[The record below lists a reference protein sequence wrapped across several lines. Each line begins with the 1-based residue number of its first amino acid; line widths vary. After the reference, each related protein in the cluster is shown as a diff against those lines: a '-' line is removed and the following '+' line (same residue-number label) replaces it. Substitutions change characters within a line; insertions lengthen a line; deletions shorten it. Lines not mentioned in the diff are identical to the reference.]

1 MAKDISISIASETRA
16 FQKGIKDGIIEPL
29 DGAVESIEDFGKAGD
44 KSGAKLED
52 SMKDAQK
59 KTEDLGDEY
68 EQLRKKID
76 QVGKQGQD
84 SFKKVKDGTDGASAG
99 VKDLK
104 EESVST
110 AKEAAASFD
119 GSAASII
126 DAFQE
131 VAANAFIGFGA
142 AGGAAGLALAGG
154 IGIAVAAFQ
163 ATQEDAQKAKDRIS
177 ELGTALIEAA
187 DNGMPIETVA
197 ENLKNMAVEAQ
208 GVRKPLKDI
217 RKEAQDLGLDFES
230 LATAYAGGTDE
241 LDTQIQTLEIL
252 TKQGQDAHAAQM
264 RGEGEWSGAQE
275 KRLDA
280 MGDQLSKLKDVQ
292 AETQAAQQQEQD
304 WLAAGGAEML
314 AKADAIDNI
323 NSSYDDAVFAVE
335 DFVNKETGVLDVD
348 AYVAS
353 MDARAKSLQD
363 YQSNLA
369 TSGLTTEQKAAL
381 NDMGVEAAAKW
392 LDGYKN
398 TSEEN
403 KTKMRGYLTEAAK
416 DSSGSAKKEL
426 EKAFEN
432 PVQAKVKADLDALQA
447 QRDLD
452 NLIKARTAII
462 KVDFVNKYG
471 KSVDG

>member
-1 MAKDISISIASETRA
+1 MAKDISIGIGSETRG
-16 FQKGIKDGIIEPL
+16 FQKGINDGVIEPL
-29 DGAVESIEDFGKAGD
+29 EGAVDAIEELG
-44 KSGAKLED
+44 KSGDD
-52 SMKDAQK
+52 SGEQLTDAMKDAQK
-59 KTEDLGDEY
+59 KTELLGDEY
-68 EQLRKKID
+68 ERLRKKID
-76 QVGKQGQD
+76 QVGKQGSD
-84 SFKKVKDGTDGASAG
+84 NFKKVKESTKDAEDGMGEF
-99 VKDLK
+99 KD
-104 EESVST
+104 EANQT
-110 AKEAAASFD
+110 AKETAASFD
-119 GSAASII
+119 GSAQSIV
-126 DAFQE
+126 DMFQE
-131 VAANAFIGFGA
+131 TAANALAGFGP
-142 AGGAAGLALAGG
+142 AGAIAGLALAAG
-154 IGIAVAAFQ
+154 IGFATQAFQ
-163 ATQEDAQKAKDRIS
+163 QSEEDAQKAKERIA
-177 ELGTALIEAA
+177 ELGGALIEAA
-187 DNGMPIETVA
+187 DNGVPLEVVA
-197 ENLKNMAVEAQ
+197 ANLKDMAIGAE

-217 RKEAQDLGLDFES
+217 RKEAKDLGLDFES

-252 TKQGQDAHAAQM
+252 TKQGQEAHAAQM

-292 AETQAAQQQEQD
+292 AETKAAQQQEQD

-323 NSSYDDAVFAVE
+323 NSAYDDAVFAVE
-335 DFVNKETGVLDVD
+335 DFVSKETGVLDVD

-353 MDARAKSLQD
+353 MDARAQALQD

-381 NDMGVEAAAKW
+381 NDMGVEAASKW

-471 KSVDG
+471 QSVDG